1 MACTVMF
8 ALAANTTTALAAATG
23 APGVPNISPNNY
35 NGANSVVI
43 TMNMWWGNNGTS
55 WQLFQNG
62 TLVYSASLVDNSP
75 NAQTASSAV
84 ISNLALGTYTFTAK
98 LTNSFG
104 TTAGNALSYTVTQ
117 GGGTTT
123 AFTVTASA
131 GANGSISPSGT
142 ITVNQ
147 GASQSF
153 AITPNSGFNV
163 SSVTV
168 DGVNVGTPTSYTFSN
183 VQANHTISAAFQPQS
198 SGGGPFGGSP
208 AAIPGTVQAEN
219 YDTGGQGV
227 AYNVTAVNGT
237 DNAYRSDGVDLEI
250 TADTGGGVSL
260 GWTAAGQWFKYTVN
274 VATAGTYAVSFRV
287 AAPTAV
293 TGAFHLANSSGANL
307 SGSVSVPSTGAW
319 QTWTTVTANVTLPAG
334 QQVLTLDQDNAGWN
348 LNYMSFATGGTTN
361 PTVPA
366 TPTGLAATANS
377 SSQITVTWN
386 TSSGATS
393 YDLQVDG
400 ALKTGVSSPYVDSG
414 LGASSVHTFAVR
426 ADNSAGDSAFSSL
439 VSATTQSSGGGGG
452 GGGSLPAHLITGYY
466 QDFNNGA
473 AVLRLTS
480 VPMSYNLIA
489 VAFATSTGTPGQ
501 VSFSV
506 DSGLSSALGGYSQAQ
521 FIADIATCE
530 ARGQHVI
537 LSVGGANGTIS
548 VNSSA
553 SASAFASSVNSIM
566 ATWGFQGVD
575 IDLENGISPT
585 FMAQALRQ
593 LKSGSIITLAPQTID
608 VQNSNSDYL
617 ALALSIKDILTIC
630 NCQYYNSG
638 TMLGAN
644 GQVYAEGT
652 EDFLTALAVIQLQAG
667 LAPSQVGLGLPASP
681 SGGNGYMSPSVV
693 VRALQCLATGANPGT
708 YIPPGKFPTIRG
720 AMTWS
725 INWDA
730 SNGYNFANTVSAG
743 FGSL

>member
-1 MACTVMF
+1 MNYYPKLPLVRSDFRQHPALPGCVSPKGRLRVLLTASAMACTIMF
-8 ALAANTTTALAAATG
+8 GLAATTTTALAAATG
-23 APGVPNISPNNY
+23 VPGVPNLSPNNY
-35 NGANSVVI
+35 DGDNSVSI
-43 TMNMWWGNNGTS
+43 IMNMWWGNNGTT
-55 WQLFQNG
+55 WQLFRNG
-62 TLVYSASLVDNSP
+62 TLVYSTSLTDNSP
-75 NAQTASSAV
+75 NAQTATSATF
-84 ISNLALGTYTFTAK
+84 SNLALGTYTFTSK

-104 TTAGNALSYTVTQ
+104 TTTGNTLSYTVTQ
-117 GGGTTT
+117 AGGTGGGGT
-123 AFTVTASA
+123 
-131 GANGSISPSGT
+131 N
-142 ITVNQ
+142 
-147 GASQSF
+147 
-153 AITPNSGFNV
+153 
-163 SSVTV
+163 
-168 DGVNVGTPTSYTFSN
+168 
-183 VQANHTISAAFQPQS
+183 
-198 SGGGPFGGSP
+198 
-208 AAIPGTVQAEN
+208 
-219 YDTGGQGV
+219 
-227 AYNVTAVNGT
+227 
-237 DNAYRSDGVDLEI
+237 
-250 TADTGGGVSL
+250 
-260 GWTAAGQWFKYTVN
+260 
-274 VATAGTYAVSFRV
+274 
-287 AAPTAV
+287 PTA
-293 TGAFHLANSSGANL
+293 
-307 SGSVSVPSTGAW
+307 
-319 QTWTTVTANVTLPAG
+319 
-334 QQVLTLDQDNAGWN
+334 
-348 LNYMSFATGGTTN
+348 
-361 PTVPA
+361 PA
-366 TPTGLAATANS
+366 TPTGLTATVNS
-377 SSQITVTWN
+377 SSQITVTWSA
-386 TSSGATS
+386 SSGATS

-400 ALKTGVSSPYVDSG
+400 VQKTSVSSPYVDSG
-414 LGASSVHTFAVR
+414 LAANSVHTFAVR

-439 VSATTQSSGGGGG
+439 VSATTQSTTTPVPPATPTGLAATANSSSQITVTWNASSGATSYDLQVDGAQKTGVSSPYVDSGLAASSVHTFAVRADDSAGDSAFSSLVSATTQSGGGGGG
-452 GGGSLPAHLITGYY
+452 GGGSLPEHLITGYY
-466 QDFNNGA
+466 QDFDNGA

-501 VSFSV
+501 VTFSV

-566 ATWGFQGVD
+566 STWGFQGVD

-608 VQNSNSDYL
+608 VQNANSDYL

-667 LAPSQVGLGLPASP
+667 LAPSQVGLGLPASTSAAG
-681 SGGNGYMSPSVV
+681 SGYVSPSVV
-693 VRALQCLATGANPGT
+693 VNALKCLATGADAGSYHPPTT
-708 YIPPGKFPTIRG
+708 YPTIRG

-730 SNGYNFANTVSAG
+730 SNGYNFANTVSAS